1 MPIEIERKFLVK
13 GEQWRS
19 LSVGK
24 IYRQGYIVNTQERTV
39 RVRVV
44 GEEGYLTIKGP
55 TINTG
60 RSEFEYPIP
69 VADAEELLNTLCDR
83 PFIEKTRSK
92 IAINELT
99 WEIDEFWGD
108 NQGLIVAEVELQS
121 ADQIIDIPDWIGEE
135 VTQDARYYNANL
147 VKNPFKSW

>member
-1 MPIEIERKFLVK
+1 MPIEIERKFLVN

-19 LSVGK
+19 QSVGT
-24 IYRQGYIVNTQERTV
+24 IYRQGYLANTQGRTV

-44 GEEGYLTIKGP
+44 GEQGYLTIKGP
-55 TINTG
+55 TLNAG

-83 PFIEKTRSK
+83 PFIEKTRYK
-92 IAINELT
+92 LAIGELT

-108 NQGLIVAEVELQS
+108 NQGLILAEVELQS
-121 ADQIIDIPDWIGEE
+121 ADQSIDLPEWIGQE
-135 VTQDARYYNANL
+135 VTEDARYYNVNL
-147 VKNPFKSW
+147 TKNPFKSW